1 MWQYSPKYW
10 NLKVLP
16 MAWWIDEVE
25 TAMNT
30 IIDDM
35 ASV

>member
-1 MWQYSPKYW
+1 MAVFPKFW
-10 NLKVLP
+10 NLEVLP
-16 MAWWIDEVE
+16 VAWWIDEVE